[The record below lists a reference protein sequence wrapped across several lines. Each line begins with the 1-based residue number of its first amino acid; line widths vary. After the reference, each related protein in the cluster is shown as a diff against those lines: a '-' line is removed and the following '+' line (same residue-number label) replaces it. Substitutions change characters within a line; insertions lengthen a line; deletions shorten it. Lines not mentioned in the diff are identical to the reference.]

1 MKYQESI
8 QAMNNQNRMIRNG
21 TQKKMSL
28 KLFPGEFVEVEL
40 GFHEERAA
48 ILEFEAARLTLIFF
62 GKAK

>member
-1 MKYQESI
+1 
-8 QAMNNQNRMIRNG
+8 MIRNG

-28 KLFPGEFVEVEL
+28 KLFPGEFAEVEL